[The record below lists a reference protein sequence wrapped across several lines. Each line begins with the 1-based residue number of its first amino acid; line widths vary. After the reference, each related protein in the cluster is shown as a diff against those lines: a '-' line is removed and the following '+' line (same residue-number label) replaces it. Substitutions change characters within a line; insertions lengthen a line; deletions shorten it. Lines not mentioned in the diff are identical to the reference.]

1 MIKISLCMI
10 VKNEER
16 VLARCLDS
24 LRGLM
29 DEIIIVDT
37 GSTDA
42 TKEIAAKYTD
52 QIYDFTWND
61 DFAAAR
67 NFSFSKANMD
77 YIYVA
82 DADEVLDEKN
92 REEFAKL
99 KQVLLPE
106 IDIVQ
111 MYYCNQLQHNTT
123 YNFDKEYRPK
133 LYKRLREFQWM
144 DPIHES
150 VRLEPVVFD
159 SDIEICH
166 MPENNHAPRDF
177 HNFQKMIQR
186 GEYVSKKLHN
196 LYARELMI
204 AGQDADFVSSE
215 SFFEESIR
223 SEKRS
228 LEEIKEAAV
237 VLAHSNRIK
246 GNTELFFKYIIK
258 DIVTEPCSES
268 CFELGEFYF
277 EREDYEEADTWY
289 ENAMEH
295 SMAMLNIDYQDV
307 LPRKRRISCLSHL
320 QEQAKALKL
329 FEQAEQ
335 YRQMREILQRETD

>member
-42 TKEIAAKYTD
+42 TKEIAARYTD
-52 QIYDFTWND
+52 QIYDFVWCD

-82 DADEVLDEKN
+82 DADEVLDEAN
-92 REEFAKL
+92 RKEFAKL

-111 MYYCNQLQHNTT
+111 MYYCNQLQYNTT
-123 YNFDKEYRPK
+123 YNYDKEYRPK
-133 LYKRLREFQWM
+133 LYKRLREFQWV

-159 SDIEICH
+159 SDIEIRH
-166 MPENNHAPRDF
+166 MPEDNHAPRDF
-177 HNFQKMIQR
+177 HNFQTMIDR

-204 AGQDADFVSSE
+204 AGKAADFESAE

-223 SEKRS
+223 SEERG

-237 VLAHSNRIK
+237 ILAHSNRIK
-246 GNTELFFKYIIK
+246 GNVELFFKYIMK
-258 DIVTEPCSES
+258 DVATEPCSES
-268 CFELGEFYF
+268 CYELGEFYF
-277 EREDYEEADTWY
+277 SREDYEEADTWY
-289 ENAMEH
+289 TNAMEH
-295 SMAMLNIDYQDV
+295 TMAMLNIDYQDV
-307 LPRKRRISCLSHL
+307 LPRKRRIACLLHL
-320 QEQAKALKL
+320 QEQAEVLGQIAKAK
-329 FEQAEQ
+329 Q
-335 YRQMREILQRETD
+335 YRQMREFLEHGAE

>member
-16 VLARCLDS
+16 VLDRCLDS

-111 MYYCNQLQHNTT
+111 MYYCNQLQHKKHFCNIPEDRD
-123 YNFDKEYRPK
+123 NHQLLP
-133 LYKRLREFQWM
+133 LRGYH
-144 DPIHES
+144 P
-150 VRLEPVVFD
+150 
-159 SDIEICH
+159 
-166 MPENNHAPRDF
+166 
-177 HNFQKMIQR
+177 
-186 GEYVSKKLHN
+186 
-196 LYARELMI
+196 
-204 AGQDADFVSSE
+204 
-215 SFFEESIR
+215 
-223 SEKRS
+223 
-228 LEEIKEAAV
+228 
-237 VLAHSNRIK
+237 
-246 GNTELFFKYIIK
+246 
-258 DIVTEPCSES
+258 
-268 CFELGEFYF
+268 
-277 EREDYEEADTWY
+277 
-289 ENAMEH
+289 
-295 SMAMLNIDYQDV
+295 
-307 LPRKRRISCLSHL
+307 
-320 QEQAKALKL
+320 
-329 FEQAEQ
+329 
-335 YRQMREILQRETD
+335 